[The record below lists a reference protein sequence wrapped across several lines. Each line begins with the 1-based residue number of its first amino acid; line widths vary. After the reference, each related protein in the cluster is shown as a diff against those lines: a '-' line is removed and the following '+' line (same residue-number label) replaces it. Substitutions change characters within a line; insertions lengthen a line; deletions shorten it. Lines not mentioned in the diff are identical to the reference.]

1 MRGSVLLYSVPLCK
15 EKRSQSHVFKY
26 RGTGF
31 YSMRKTGSPQK
42 LSVTRVNEARWVRS
56 FSGPC
61 FSAKIVYNYGLWMG
75 VCKHV
80 LPAPCCYKGKRV
92 NAAICVGSCS
102 AASEAPV
109 LAQKS
114 LITTGSG
121 WVCALCKHVLPA
133 PCCGEL
139 VIQFTTCTTTCV
151 RRQSS
156 YL

>member
-1 MRGSVLLYSVPLCK
+1 MGKCSNLCLQLLS
-15 EKRSQSHVFKY
+15 
-26 RGTGF
+26 
-31 YSMRKTGSPQK
+31 
-42 LSVTRVNEARWVRS
+42 S
-56 FSGPC
+56 FSSPC

-121 WVCALCKHVLPA
+121 WVCVQTCAARTVLVIKSFITTGSGWVCALCKHVLPA

-151 RRQSS
+151 CRQYTPSFTCIRIAKQQS
-156 YL
+156 